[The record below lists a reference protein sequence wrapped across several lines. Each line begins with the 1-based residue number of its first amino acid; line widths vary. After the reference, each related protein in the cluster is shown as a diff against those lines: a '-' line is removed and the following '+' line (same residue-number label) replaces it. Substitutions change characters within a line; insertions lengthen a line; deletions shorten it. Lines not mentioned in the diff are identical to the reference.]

1 MVDRTRF
8 AALVAA
14 RRKEKGLTQRQ
25 LAEQLHVSDKAVS
38 KWERA
43 LSLPDI
49 ELLDPLAQ
57 ALDLTVTELLRGE
70 RLPAGTALPLG
81 EVENLVSDTLA
92 LRQAEQAQRESA
104 ARPRYL
110 VRWGIAVLP
119 VLAEIAA
126 ASLLQG
132 ISIRQYLEGIFSG
145 GPMLAVSMGLAFAL
159 AVGLGWPERLPDYY
173 DEYKVHGYS
182 NGFVR
187 LNLPGVCLNNR
198 NWPAVKAAAF
208 WGCLGVAVALPLL
221 DLAVWLLAP
230 PDFYWTA
237 WRFSCT
243 FLLLA
248 GIFLPMILA
257 ARLADRNP

>member
-92 LRQAEQAQRESA
+92 LRQGEQAQRESA
-104 ARPRYL
+104 ARRRYL

-182 NGFVR
+182 NGFVQ

-230 PDFYWTA
+230 PDFYWAA

>member
-81 EVENLVSDTLA
+81 EVEHLVSDTLT
-92 LRQAEQAQRESA
+92 LRQAEQARRESA
-104 ARPRYL
+104 ARRRYL
-110 VRWGIAVLP
+110 VRWCIALLP

-132 ISIRQYLEGIFSG
+132 ISIRQYLEGFSSG
-145 GPMLAVSMGLAFAL
+145 GPMLAVAMGLAFAL
-159 AVGLGWPERLPDYY
+159 AVGLSWPERLPDYY

-187 LNLPGVCLNNR
+187 LNLPGVRLNNR
-198 NWPAVKAAAF
+198 NWRAVKAAAF

-221 DLAVWLLAP
+221 DLAVWFLAP
-230 PDFYWTA
+230 PEFYWTA

-257 ARLADRNP
+257 ARLAGRDP

>member
-104 ARPRYL
+104 ARRRYL